1 MFAVTF
7 FLSGKKREGKKGA
20 VNMPKQ
26 HTDSLLGIQDTLL
39 RYYWFK
45 DSATCTS
52 ASENKQ
58 NQSNKWK
65 IRK

>member
-1 MFAVTF
+1 M
-7 FLSGKKREGKKGA
+7 KKREGKKGA

-26 HTDSLLGIQDTLL
+26 HTDCLPGMQDTLL

-45 DSATCTS
+45 DSATCIS

-58 NQSNKWK
+58 NQTKKYNKDT
-65 IRK
+65 RKQER